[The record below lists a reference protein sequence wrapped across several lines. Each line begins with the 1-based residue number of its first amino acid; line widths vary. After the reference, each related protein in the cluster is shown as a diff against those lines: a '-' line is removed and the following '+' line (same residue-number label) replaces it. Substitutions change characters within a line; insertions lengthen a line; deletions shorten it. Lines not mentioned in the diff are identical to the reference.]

1 MTKDNPNTV
10 TLSAPVKID
19 GKDETKITLR
29 KPKSGELRGLKLAEI
44 LMMDV
49 DSMIKLLPRV
59 SVPPLSEFQVA
70 DLEPEDLT
78 ALSTKVTSFFVN
90 KTQAAQIQASL

>member
-29 KPKSGELRGLKLAEI
+29 KPKAGELRGLKLAEI

-49 DSMIKLLPRV
+49 ATMIKLVPRI
-59 SVPPLSEFQVA
+59 SMPPLSEDQVA
-70 DLEPEDLT
+70 DLEPEDLS
-78 ALSTKVTSFFVN
+78 ALSTKVMTFFTS
-90 KTQAAQIQASL
+90 KAQAAQIQANL